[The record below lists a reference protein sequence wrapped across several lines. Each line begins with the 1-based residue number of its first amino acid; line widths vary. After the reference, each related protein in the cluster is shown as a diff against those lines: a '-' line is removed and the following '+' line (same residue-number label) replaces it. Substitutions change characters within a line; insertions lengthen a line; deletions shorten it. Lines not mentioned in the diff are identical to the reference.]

1 MKFSTSGML
10 FWQYYNMGDG
20 KFIPFSQL
28 TFNSGLSVIEA
39 FGESCF
45 SAKVGEKKIRKD
57 RSMFLSKMCT
67 EPGCVSTFETDEL
80 QEHIHSRNHEF
91 SSNKTSIDYVKSYFA
106 DFLQTSSHQS
116 VSVTN
121 DVTVI
126 KNTSDC
132 MLMEGFQKPGWAI
145 PKRQVVRFSFDQ
157 RMYLYSEFMAGEKS
171 GKKITPDKVV

>member
-1 MKFSTSGML
+1 
-10 FWQYYNMGDG
+10 MGDG

-39 FGESCF
+39 FGESCS
-45 SAKVGEKKIRKD
+45 SAKVGEKKIGKD

-67 EPGCVSTFETDEL
+67 EPGCVSTLETDDEL

-116 VSVTN
+116 VPVTN

-126 KNTSDC
+126 KNPSDC
-132 MLMEGFQKPGWAI
+132 MLMKGFQQKGCCT
-145 PKRQVVRFSFDQ
+145 
-157 RMYLYSEFMAGEKS
+157 L
-171 GKKITPDKVV
+171 